1 MTGLIVL
8 LALWVVLLTG
18 VWVHPKLSRKAKI
31 IALVP
36 IVAYGVVSGVRVAR
50 SYAAGRPQFSR
61 MAQKWT
67 VAEEHLASVLGSV
80 PDSALAKP
88 LVQSAKQ
95 LHADLKR
102 TMRFG
107 VWSWGVRYRY
117 GVVPEVNGDVVAA
130 NLERLLDVPAQ
141 LAYAEAA
148 NVRNSRD
155 FTQCYDYR
163 LLVTRDFPMNYSR
176 SAGVISMI
184 LDAYKSGATTSMG
197 LCDTVN
203 IARDDARDPR
213 SPTYRLSATAAK
225 LVGMQNKLDEL
236 LAVACGAF
244 DEEIALAVRNVRPSD
259 VTQGPEWK
267 PLSPLFMDFTPLVP
281 NLTGISTIEV
291 RWMGDPPKPVVGTT
305 EPIYKLD
312 CETRGTWPAG
322 QDIWRDSTGNS
333 GPTYFVDASASRVFA
348 KGVRL
353 LKWDRQPDI
362 RSLNIMANAE
372 DRRYAGI
379 PTVDVTED
387 LFLPPPDRS
396 KRR

>member
-36 IVAYGVVSGVRVAR
+36 IVAYGVVSGVSVAR

-176 SAGVISMI
+176 SAGVI
-184 LDAYKSGATTSMG
+184 
-197 LCDTVN
+197 
-203 IARDDARDPR
+203 
-213 SPTYRLSATAAK
+213 
-225 LVGMQNKLDEL
+225 
-236 LAVACGAF
+236 
-244 DEEIALAVRNVRPSD
+244 
-259 VTQGPEWK
+259 
-267 PLSPLFMDFTPLVP
+267 
-281 NLTGISTIEV
+281 
-291 RWMGDPPKPVVGTT
+291 
-305 EPIYKLD
+305 
-312 CETRGTWPAG
+312 
-322 QDIWRDSTGNS
+322 
-333 GPTYFVDASASRVFA
+333 
-348 KGVRL
+348 
-353 LKWDRQPDI
+353 
-362 RSLNIMANAE
+362 
-372 DRRYAGI
+372 
-379 PTVDVTED
+379 
-387 LFLPPPDRS
+387 
-396 KRR
+396 